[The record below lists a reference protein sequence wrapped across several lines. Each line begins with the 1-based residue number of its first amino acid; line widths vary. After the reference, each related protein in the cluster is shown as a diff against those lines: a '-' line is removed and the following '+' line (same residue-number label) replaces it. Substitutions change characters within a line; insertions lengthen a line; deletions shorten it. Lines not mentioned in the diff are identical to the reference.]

1 MSRRIMIMLIYA
13 TSSLLFG
20 QIFDYKSDTDI
31 PSEDVDIPSED
42 VDIPSEDVMALETIE
57 ESVLLEEKINPDE
70 YIVGPGDKLV
80 VNIISTESITLP
92 LIVSPTGDV
101 LIPSV
106 GIVTVDGMT
115 LAKVFEEIVQACQD
129 HYRNAQIV
137 CTMVNVRSFRILITG
152 EAETHFER
160 VSSISRVSDAVG
172 AAPRGGK
179 FSNVD
184 HLWSNEISRRN
195 ILLHRGEDV
204 INVDLVRFELLG
216 DKDLNP
222 YLREGDVIELS
233 YILHD
238 YRITGGVRRPGNYEW
253 VKGET
258 IGDAL
263 QLAGGFTPNA
273 DSSKIEVYTFIDDTT
288 EVKSI
293 LPLNKETLKRPIKPD
308 NLIVVRV
315 KRDYHRRD
323 LVRIFGEVKYPGTY
337 KIIPGETRVRDI
349 LKLAGGYSSK
359 ADKKKIKLT
368 SGGFSIDKE
377 AERIST
383 IPHADR
389 TDSELSY
396 IRARLRSEKGGV
408 FFASPEMVSSAMD
421 FKLEA
426 GDVIYIPRYFGVV
439 EVIGGVLFPGRY
451 PYIPERSL
459 EEYIKLAGG
468 TSRYASG
475 DIYIVNA
482 ETGTRLSSKKE
493 KQISNGDIIFVEEK
507 IEYRKWDRFL
517 EIMAVA
523 GQIAT
528 IVIVIQNTVQ

>member
-1 MSRRIMIMLIYA
+1 MSRRIMIMLVWV

-20 QIFDYKSDTDI
+20 QIFDYKIETDSESI
-31 PSEDVDIPSED
+31 TTSEDV
-42 VDIPSEDVMALETIE
+42 ETLKPIE
-57 ESVLLEEKINPDE
+57 ESVILEEKINPDE
-70 YIVGPGDKLV
+70 YIVGPGDELV
-80 VNIISTESITLP
+80 VNILSTESITLP

-106 GIVTVDGMT
+106 GIVTVDGLT
-115 LAKVFEEIVQACQD
+115 LAKAFDEIVQACKD
-129 HYRNAQIV
+129 HYRNAHIV
-137 CTMVNVRSFRILITG
+137 CTMVNVRGFRILITG
-152 EAETHFER
+152 TEELHFKI
-160 VSSISRVSDAVG
+160 VNSISRVSDAIG
-172 AAPRGGK
+172 LTPRGGK

-184 HLWSNEISRRN
+184 HLWTNTLSKRN

-238 YRITGGVRRPGNYEW
+238 YRIIGGVRRPGNYEW

-258 IGDAL
+258 IGEAL
-263 QLAGGFTPNA
+263 QLTGGFTPNA
-273 DSSKIEVYTFIDDTT
+273 DSSKIEVNTFIDDTS

-293 LPLNKETLKRPIKPD
+293 LPLNKETLNRPIKPD
-308 NLIVVRV
+308 DLIVVRV

-323 LVRIFGEVKYPGTY
+323 EVRIFGEVKYPGTY
-337 KIIPGETRVRDI
+337 TIILGDTRVRDV
-349 LKLAGGYSSK
+349 LALAGGYTNK
-359 ADKKKIKLT
+359 ADRTKIKLS
-368 SGGFSIDKE
+368 SGGIETDRE
-377 AERIST
+377 YERIST

-389 TDSELSY
+389 TDSEISY
-396 IRARLRSEKGGV
+396 LRARIRSEKGGV
-408 FFASPEMVSSAMD
+408 FFTSRKMVSSAMD
-421 FKLEA
+421 FNLEA
-426 GDVIYIPRYFGVV
+426 GDVIYIPKYFGEV

-468 TSRYASG
+468 FNRSASG
-475 DIYIVNA
+475 DIYVVNS
-482 ETGTRLSSKKE
+482 ETGTRLSSKKV
-493 KQISNGDIIFVEEK
+493 KQISNGDIIFVEEE

-517 EIMAVA
+517 EIMTVM

-528 IVIVIQNTVQ
+528 IVIVVQNAVR

>member
-1 MSRRIMIMLIYA
+1 MSRRIMIMLFWA
-13 TSSLLFG
+13 TNSLIFG
-20 QIFDYKSDTDI
+20 QIFDYKIDTDI
-31 PSEDVDIPSED
+31 TSEDVR
-42 VDIPSEDVMALETIE
+42 ALETIE

-80 VNIISTESITLP
+80 VNILSTESITLP

-106 GIVTVDGMT
+106 GIVTVDGLT
-115 LAKVFEEIVQACQD
+115 LAKAFEEIVQACQD

-137 CTMVNVRSFRILITG
+137 CTMVNVRSFRILVTG
-152 EAETHFER
+152 EEETHFKR

-172 AAPRGGK
+172 PAPRGGK

-184 HLWSNEISRRN
+184 HLWNNEMSKRN

-204 INVDLVRFELLG
+204 THVDLVRFELLG

-258 IGDAL
+258 IGDVL

-288 EVKSI
+288 DVKSI
-293 LPLNKETLKRPIKPD
+293 LPINEEMLKRPIRPED
-308 NLIVVRV
+308 LFIIRV
-315 KRDYHRRD
+315 KREYHRRD
-323 LVRIFGEVKYPGTY
+323 AVRIFGEVKYPGTY
-337 KIIPGETRVRDI
+337 TIIPEETRVRDI
-349 LKLAGGYSSK
+349 LKLAGGYTSK
-359 ADKKKIKLT
+359 ADRTKIRLR
-368 SGGFSIDKE
+368 SGGLELDKE

-396 IRARLRSEKGGV
+396 IRARIRSEKGSV
-408 FFASPEMVSSAMD
+408 SFSSREMVSLAMD

-426 GDVIYIPRYFGVV
+426 GDVIYIPRYFGEVG
-439 EVIGGVLFPGRY
+439 VIGGVLFPGRY
-451 PYIPERSL
+451 PYVPERSL

-468 TSRYASG
+468 TSGSASG
-475 DIYIVNA
+475 DIYVVDA
-482 ETGTRLSSKKE
+482 ETGTRLSSKE
-493 KQISNGDIIFVEEK
+493 VKQISNGAIIFVEEK

-517 EIMAVA
+517 EIMTVM

-528 IVIVIQNTVQ
+528 IVIVVQNAVR